1 MKLCIQTFTT
11 LLIIVVILL
20 TGCNGDQQKPPE
32 QVEPQADTQKDVTT
46 FPEADADTTLPTT
59 FYPPKNPY
67 EYLTVTGTAPT
78 SDYIY
83 KTGAEYLWI
92 PEFDYEWEIEDTPA
106 EYNDMVPSRLTMRRN
121 GRDMNN
127 ANTNIGI
134 NSKKE
139 LKA

>member
-59 FYPPKNPY
+59 FYPPENPY
-67 EYLTVTGTAPT
+67 EDLTEQEQHHPMT
-78 SDYIY
+78 I
-83 KTGAEYLWI
+83 KTTLFFGYPILNINW
-92 PEFDYEWEIEDTPA
+92 
-106 EYNDMVPSRLTMRRN
+106 RLAICQRN
-121 GRDMNN
+121 IMN
-127 ANTNIGI
+127 GCQ
-134 NSKKE
+134 
-139 LKA
+139 